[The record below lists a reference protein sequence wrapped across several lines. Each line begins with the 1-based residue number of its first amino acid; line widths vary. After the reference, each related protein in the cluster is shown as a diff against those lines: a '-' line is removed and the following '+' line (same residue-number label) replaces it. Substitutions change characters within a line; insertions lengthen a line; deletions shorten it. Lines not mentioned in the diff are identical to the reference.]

1 MVKINCDNNVL
12 YVYFFDVDDILFI
25 KYKNL
30 IYVY

>member
-1 MVKINCDNNVL
+1 MVKINRDNNVL